1 MSITGAIVLF
11 ATTWFLVFF
20 VVLPLRFES
29 QADTGD
35 VMLGT
40 PAGAPSGHVVVQKAK
55 ITTLVT
61 LIVWGALVAVILSGM
76 IGIRD
81 IDFMGVMGPKVGR
94 ALP

>member
-29 QADTGD
+29 QADAGE
-35 VMLGT
+35 VVPGT
-40 PAGAPSGHVVVQKAK
+40 PAGAPSGHVVARKAK

-61 LIVWGALVAVILSGM
+61 LVIWALVCGVILSGV
-76 IGIRD
+76 ISIRD
-81 IDFMGVMGPKVGR
+81 IDFMGVMGPEAG
-94 ALP
+94 